1 MEKYEK
7 PISELELFPLVSVI
21 TTSGDPTD
29 DNDNNFGD

>member
-7 PISELELFPLVSVI
+7 PISELELFPLVLVI

-29 DNDNNFGD
+29 DNDKNFGD